1 MKENVL
7 LCTRFRRKSEK
18 FQDSNIIINVLNYY
32 NYVRN

>member
-7 LCTRFRRKSEK
+7 LCTRFRQNAGK
-18 FQDSNIIINVLNYY
+18 FQDSNIIINKLNYY

>member
-7 LCTRFRRKSEK
+7 LCTRFRRNAGK
-18 FQDSNIIINVLNYY
+18 FQDSKIIINILKYY

>member
-7 LCTRFRRKSEK
+7 LCTRFRQKPSK
-18 FQDSNIIINVLNYY
+18 FQDSKIIINILKYY

>member
-7 LCTRFRRKSEK
+7 LCTRFQQYADI
-18 FQDSNIIINVLNYY
+18 FQDSKIIINILKYY

>member
-7 LCTRFRRKSEK
+7 LCTRFQQCAGK
-18 FQDSNIIINVLNYY
+18 FQDSKIIINILKYY